1 MANAS
6 LSRALTERL
15 QLLEVERLR
24 NAELQRAYLVVEAS
38 AFSRLGAFAR
48 SLKRSRATRSLG
60 AALLGAAVAGCGVT
74 ASAAKA
80 SPTPSLSAGAGGVR
94 DVTAACRIHGP
105 LGSGATVG
113 IDAFAVSRTTRDIPD
128 RRDAQSAGAYEMYG
142 WGRDRN
148 SAGAARAVCLVVDGR
163 VEDRAMSLY
172 GEPRAD
178 VAKALGNPDLARSGY
193 LIKIPAG
200 TFTPG
205 QHRIGVAVVS
215 SDGSIAQ
222 SSVVRTIT
230 FH

>member
-1 MANAS
+1 M
-6 LSRALTERL
+6 T
-15 QLLEVERLR
+15 Q
-24 NAELQRAYLVVEAS
+24 
-38 AFSRLGAFAR
+38 
-48 SLKRSRATRSLG
+48 SLG
-60 AALLGAAVAGCGVT
+60 AALFGAAVAGCGVT
-74 ASAAKA
+74 ATDAKA
-80 SPTPSLSAGAGGVR
+80 SPTPSLNAGVR
-94 DVTAACRIHGP
+94 DVSAACRIHGA

-113 IDAFAVSRTTRDIPD
+113 IDAFAASRTTRDIPD
-128 RRDAQSAGAYEMYG
+128 HRDAPSAGAYEMYG
-142 WGRDRN
+142 WGRDRI
-148 SAGAARAVCLVVDGR
+148 STGPARAVCLIVDGK
-163 VEDRAMSLY
+163 VEDRATSLY

-193 LIKIPAG
+193 LIKIPAA

>member
-1 MANAS
+1 MRAS
-6 LSRALTERL
+6 TPAGGPLP
-15 QLLEVERLR
+15 
-24 NAELQRAYLVVEAS
+24 VV
-38 AFSRLGAFAR
+38 R
-48 SLKRSRATRSLG
+48 RATQSLG
-60 AALLGAAVAGCGVT
+60 AALLGAAVAGCGIT

-80 SPTPSLSAGAGGVR
+80 SPAPNANAGPGSVR
-94 DVTAACRIHGP
+94 DVSAACRIHGP
-105 LGSGATVG
+105 LQSGAMVG
-113 IDAFAVSRTTRDIPD
+113 IDAFTGGGTTRDITD
-128 RRDAQSAGAYEMYG
+128 HREATSAGAYLMYG
-142 WGRDRN
+142 WGKDRN
-148 SAGAARAVCLVVDGR
+148 SAGPARAACLIVDGR
-163 VEDRAMSLY
+163 VEERATSLY

-178 VAKALGNPDLARSGY
+178 VAKALANPALARSGY